1 MFFVGIGGSSPHAVV
16 SVDHSFSPEPLPEP
30 RCSLHEDN
38 RQRSQTRPKS
48 FGYTILVLV
57 ISTRIETRYFHLLF
71 QEFNELGRAE
81 CRIIV
86 ENKFLD
92 GVILNVCD
100 KPLSKRGYD
109 AGGSS
114 IGQRFN
120 PRVIAMRVD
129 DTKHSGD
136 TVAIRL

>member
-1 MFFVGIGGSSPHAVV
+1 MLFVGIGGSSPHAVV
-16 SVDHSFSPEPLPEP
+16 GVDHSFSPEPLPEP

-48 FGYTILVLV
+48 FGHTILVLV

-81 CRIIV
+81 CRIII

-92 GVILNVCD
+92 GVIFDVRD
-100 KPLSKRGYD
+100 KPLSESSYD
-109 AGGSS
+109 AG
-114 IGQRFN
+114 R
-120 PRVIAMRVD
+120 RAVR
-129 DTKHSGD
+129 
-136 TVAIRL
+136 